1 MRKCIIHPTHR
12 KFVRLLRE
20 KIREGNPIVI
30 RKAEYD
36 ALLKELPLFQS
47 ATARN
52 QIIYRLALRAMNRPS
67 SEIQQY
73 DDLIIVNEQFIKGLE
88 SVYAKVE
95 RKHLCP
101 VLMVSIRTSIIKHYK
116 RRR

>member
-12 KFVRLLRE
+12 KFLRLLR
-20 KIREGNPIVI
+20 KRLKEGNPIVI
-30 RKAEYD
+30 RTAEYD
-36 ALLKELPLFQS
+36 ALLNELPLLQS

-52 QIIYRLALRAMNRPS
+52 QLVYRLALRAMNRHS
-67 SEIQQY
+67 SEMQKY
-73 DDLIIVNEQFIKGLE
+73 DDRIIVNEKFIRCLE
-88 SVYAKVE
+88 SEFAKVE

-101 VLMVSIRTSIIKHYK
+101 VIMLSILTQIVKRHK

>member
-1 MRKCIIHPTHR
+1 MRRCIIHPTHR
-12 KFVRLLRE
+12 KFIRLLRE
-20 KIREGNPIVI
+20 RLREGNPIII

-52 QIIYRLALRAMNRPS
+52 QIIYRLALRAMNLPS
-67 SEIQQY
+67 FEMQQY

-88 SVYAKVE
+88 TVYAKVE
-95 RKHLCP
+95 RKQLCP
-101 VLMVSIRTSIIKHYK
+101 VIMVSILTPFLKHYK
-116 RRR
+116 RGR